1 MAYQLTLTASEREAF
16 DWVGDRY
23 ATGDEWSRL
32 LSHCMGEDDEWS
44 QAGDI
49 TFDVPEHVAWQLN
62 DLAESEDY
70 LFPCFAPGLAGKL
83 MDFCMAIV

>member
-1 MAYQLTLTASEREAF
+1 MAYQLTLSRSERDAF

-32 LSHCMGEDDEWS
+32 LCDCMGEDDEWS
-44 QAGDI
+44 ADHDI
-49 TFDVPEHVAWQLN
+49 TFRVPEHVAWELN

-70 LFPCFAPGLAGKL
+70 LFPCFARELTARL
-83 MDFCMAIV
+83 LDFCMAIV